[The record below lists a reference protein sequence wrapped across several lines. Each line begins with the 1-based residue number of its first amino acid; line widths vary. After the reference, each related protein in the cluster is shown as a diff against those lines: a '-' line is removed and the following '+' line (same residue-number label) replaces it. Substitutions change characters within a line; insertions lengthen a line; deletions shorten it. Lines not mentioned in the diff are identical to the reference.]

1 MNESEQAQAINGMR
15 ELNELAIELGNDSPA
30 TLRCRK
36 LLEIVGSQAQKIAD
50 QSVEIKKLTEER
62 DKARRITEQYRGH
75 DESDVL
81 PWEKQ

>member
-1 MNESEQAQAINGMR
+1 MNESEQAQTITRIRERSESYGVGSLQGNIDIR
-15 ELNELAIELGNDSPA
+15 ELI
-30 TLRCRK
+30 
-36 LLEIVGSQAQKIAD
+36 EIVDSQSQKIAD
-50 QSVEIKKLTEER
+50 QSVEIKKLIEER